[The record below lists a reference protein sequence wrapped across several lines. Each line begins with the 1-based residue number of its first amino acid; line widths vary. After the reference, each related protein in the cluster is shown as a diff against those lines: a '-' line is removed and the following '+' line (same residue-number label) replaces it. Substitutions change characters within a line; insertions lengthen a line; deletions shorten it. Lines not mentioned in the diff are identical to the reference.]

1 MSITPRFYSKKELAL
16 LFFPHSEPR
25 TAASHLARWIANCK
39 PLQTA
44 LAATH
49 YDPRAKYL
57 SPRQVKLIIEYLGEP

>member
-1 MSITPRFYSKKELAL
+1 MSITPRFFSKKTRPVL
-16 LFFPHSEPR
+16 LPSQR
-25 TAASHLARWIANCK
+25 TATSHLARWIANCK